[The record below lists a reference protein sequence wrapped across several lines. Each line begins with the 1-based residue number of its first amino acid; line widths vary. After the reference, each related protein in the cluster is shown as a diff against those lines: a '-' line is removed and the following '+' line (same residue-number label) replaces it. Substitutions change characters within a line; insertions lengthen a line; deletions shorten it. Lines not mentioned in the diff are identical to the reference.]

1 MQICE
6 VLHIFLAN
14 PKDFLIFVFFKIKV
28 SFLFF
33 FVFMNGNTERAKCA
47 LSQVCIP

>member
-14 PKDFLIFVFFKIKV
+14 PKDFLIFVFLI
-28 SFLFF
+28 SQCIYIYRLDNFLFQ
-33 FVFMNGNTERAKCA
+33 GIDGGLRK
-47 LSQVCIP
+47 LL